1 MSSLGYGFQFSLLA
15 SATLLVTP
23 VIVAKASGRGDS
35 YLTWMVFASLIV
47 VGISTLLQVRRLGP
61 VGAGAVLPMFTAA
74 FSIPFCITAVVDG
87 GPATLTTLVLVSGVI
102 LMVISRWLFLLRRL
116 VTPTVGGTV
125 MMILSITLASVVFGL
140 LDDASEAEPVAA
152 PVTALATLIVV
163 AVLTFR
169 GTPILRLWAPMIGIV
184 AGCAVAAGFGI
195 YEVERMIQAPWVGL
209 PSEWPGLALD
219 FGIPFWTLIPAFLF
233 LGIII
238 SIQAN
243 GESIAMQ
250 RVATRE
256 DRAID
261 FRRVQGTLAGTGV
274 GNLLAGV
281 AGAVPNIIHP
291 GAVAFTQITG
301 VASRRVGYCIGGMF
315 IIVAFLPKV
324 SGLLSTLP
332 GAVMAGYLVL
342 VTGTLFVDGA
352 QTVVRTE
359 ENRQKLVVAGVSFW
373 IGAAF
378 QFGLFRLPELGPVVG
393 TLFKSGITTG
403 GFAAI
408 AMILFLEFTTH
419 RSMRFQS
426 RLNIDALP
434 DLNEFMARFAARRG
448 WDAAMKDRLSAV
460 AEETLL
466 TLAPLNLELEDDEDE
481 DEEDQDERQLVVLA
495 SSEGPVADL
504 EFIGGGDEENLED
517 RIRQLQQYDSE
528 TPIEQE
534 LSLRLLRGYASSVE
548 HQQYQDTDV
557 ITVRVGHPDSK

>member
-1 MSSLGYGFQFSLLA
+1 M
-15 SATLLVTP
+15 
-23 VIVAKASGRGDS
+23 
-35 YLTWMVFASLIV
+35 
-47 VGISTLLQVRRLGP
+47 
-61 VGAGAVLPMFTAA
+61 
-74 FSIPFCITAVVDG
+74 
-87 GPATLTTLVLVSGVI
+87 
-102 LMVISRWLFLLRRL
+102 
-116 VTPTVGGTV
+116 
-125 MMILSITLASVVFGL
+125 
-140 LDDASEAEPVAA
+140 
-152 PVTALATLIVV
+152 
-163 AVLTFR
+163 
-169 GTPILRLWAPMIGIV
+169 
-184 AGCAVAAGFGI
+184 
-195 YEVERMIQAPWVGL
+195 
-209 PSEWPGLALD
+209 
-219 FGIPFWTLIPAFLF
+219 F

-243 GESIAMQ
+243 GESIGMQ

-256 DRAID
+256 ARAID

-291 GAVAFTQITG
+291 GAVAFTQVTG

-315 IIVAFLPKV
+315 ILVAFLPKV

-352 QTVVRTE
+352 YTVIQTE

-408 AMILFLEFTTH
+408 AMILFLEFTSH
-419 RSMRFQS
+419 RAMRFQS

-434 DLNEFMARFAARRG
+434 DLNEFMTRFAARQRLG
-448 WDAAMKDRLSAV
+448 YAAMTDRLKAV

-466 TLAPLNLELEDDEDE
+466 TLAPL
-481 DEEDQDERQLVVLA
+481 
-495 SSEGPVADL
+495 DL
-504 EFIGGGDEENLED
+504 ESGPGRWTMMRTTRTNGNWWCW
-517 RIRQLQQYDSE
+517 RRA
-528 TPIEQE
+528 
-534 LSLRLLRGYASSVE
+534 RG
-548 HQQYQDTDV
+548 
-557 ITVRVGHPDSK
+557 R